1 MANKVTGCVFDL
13 DGTLADTAPDIA
25 LALNKSLNEAGLN
38 QVPLESVK
46 GMIGNGI
53 PVLVCRALFH
63 VEAPADLAANVITSM
78 LAYSRKYYCEKST
91 LMHGVK
97 DCLEGLKKR
106 GIPMSICTNKDE
118 TVAQMVVSALGLSS
132 YFNAIVGSRPELAKK
147 PDPSMLQIAAGA
159 ISSPMQTT
167 MMIGDSEV
175 DAATGIASNSI
186 SVIVIKFHL
195 CFRQISNTK
204 RYNFNIFE
212 IKASF
217 YSRCM
222 RKLFPLITFSQVS
235 MSVKM

>member
-1 MANKVTGCVFDL
+1 MANKITGCVFDL

-25 LALNKSLNEAGLN
+25 LALNKSLNDFGLR

-53 PVLVCRALFH
+53 PVLVSSALSYI
-63 VEAPADLAANVITSM
+63 EAPEDIAADVITSM

-91 LMHGVK
+91 VMHGVK

-159 ISSPMQTT
+159 ISSPMKTT
-167 MMIGDSEV
+167 IMIGDSEV
-175 DAATGIASNSI
+175 DAATGIAAGSI
-186 SVIVIKFHL
+186 SVIVRGGYCHKPYNELNVTHL
-195 CFRQISNTK
+195 LDSMEELLDIIDNQYLISG
-204 RYNFNIFE
+204 
-212 IKASF
+212 
-217 YSRCM
+217 
-222 RKLFPLITFSQVS
+222 
-235 MSVKM
+235 